1 MRAALLTLVAM
12 MLFAMQNITIE
23 RKLSGV
29 PTAALLTC
37 FYAVTLPLAILR
49 WIHLN
54 TTDASAMF
62 PSGTTLVLSLGAGL
76 MLFFGD
82 YCYFSAYTTGGSA
95 ISITTIG
102 IMLPIFVSLGTFLMT
117 RSTPNGYQILG
128 YIFAVAAV
136 FLVAKGS
143 PS

>member
-1 MRAALLTLVAM
+1 MLALAAM
-12 MLFAMQNITIE
+12 MLFAAQNIIIE

-29 PTAALLTC
+29 LTAALLTC
-37 FYAVTLPLAILR
+37 FYTVTLSLAVLR
-49 WIHLN
+49 WIHLRA
-54 TTDASAMF
+54 TDASIMF
-62 PSGTTLVLSLGAGL
+62 PSGTTLALSLAAGL

-82 YCYFSAYTTGGSA
+82 YCYFGAYTTGGSA
-95 ISITTIG
+95 ASITTIG
-102 IMLPIFVSLGTFLMT
+102 IMLPIFVSLGTFLLT

-128 YIFAVAAV
+128 YVFAVAAV